1 MKPTLAVGAIVLSED
16 EVLLVRRSRPPMAGR
31 WSFPGGRVRSG
42 ERLRDACRR
51 ELREETGLRV
61 RLGPILGVFE
71 RIGEGHHYVIVDF
84 LAEVP
89 RGRRARAASDAAAAR
104 WVRVRDL
111 RGLRTT
117 PGLLQVVRSA
127 LRAQAQRSSRSP
139 TKRAGGR

>member
-1 MKPTLAVGAIVLSED
+1 MRPTLAVGAVVLCGD

-61 RLGPILGVFE
+61 RLGPVIGVYE
-71 RIGEGHHYVIVDF
+71 RIGEGHHYAIVDF

-89 RGRRARAASDAAAAR
+89 RGARARAASDAAAAR
-104 WVRVRDL
+104 WVEVGALGR
-111 RGLRTT
+111 LRTT
-117 PGLLQVVRSA
+117 PGLRDVVRTA
-127 LRAQAQRSSRSP
+127 LRVRTQL
-139 TKRAGGR
+139 GRGR